1 MTPPNATPT
10 SPIAST
16 LVEPP
21 RRNAIA
27 TGSRRIDATSG
38 IARRTPGIPGVCRR
52 WTPSGVT
59 TTRRSATTAAPTP
72 TTGMRRSSTSAGPS
86 GGTIDAGNHVA
97 LSSGIFATNGRVS
110 RNSPI
115 PATTPMIV
123 TNSASTAARAVTCEP
138 VAPTRRSA
146 ASRCSRRAADSRVAV
161 ETKTATGTSA
171 PITASTIIR
180 IAIGGMS
187 GVGGVVSKPVIGD
200 APISAKAA
208 ESRPTI
214 ATSSSGER
222 RPASPTV
229 PTTVP
234 IRSPSWSAG
243 TSFMR
248 AASAGE
254 TTASP
259 GPGSRSTPGGV
270 GGSAVSPATSTRTI
284 GWPWYSSTSERISRS
299 APAAVPSG
307 VRMKLDRH
315 AARSARSSRAGRN
328 DRANSRI
335 AVPVATAN
343 AVSASPIAAPRPPLS
358 ASRSP
363 SRITARPPR

>member
-1 MTPPNATPT
+1 
-10 SPIAST
+10 
-16 LVEPP
+16 
-21 RRNAIA
+21 
-27 TGSRRIDATSG
+27 
-38 IARRTPGIPGVCRR
+38 
-52 WTPSGVT
+52 
-59 TTRRSATTAAPTP
+59 
-72 TTGMRRSSTSAGPS
+72 
-86 GGTIDAGNHVA
+86 
-97 LSSGIFATNGRVS
+97 
-110 RNSPI
+110 
-115 PATTPMIV
+115 MIV

-243 TSFMR
+243 TSFMS

-307 VRMKLDRH
+307 VRMKLVRH

-328 DRANSRI
+328 DSANSRI

-343 AVSASPIAAPRPPLS
+343 AVSARPIAAPRPPLS